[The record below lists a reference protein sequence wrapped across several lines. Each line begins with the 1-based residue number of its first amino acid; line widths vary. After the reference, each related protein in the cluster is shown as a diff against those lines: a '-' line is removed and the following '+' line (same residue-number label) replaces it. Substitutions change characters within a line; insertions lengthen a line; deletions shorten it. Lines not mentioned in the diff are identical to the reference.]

1 VTYALKR
8 GGMKTAVC
16 IQAQDTGRV
25 LFIQEAHRN
34 QQRWTWLETK
44 THHAWLH
51 TGQIDG
57 LRTRLNRYIDIM
69 DLSIE
74 WFNGR
79 SNLNIVHFR
88 MPEERR
94 VYAPPD
100 EPYKWVH
107 LFEFPDDL
115 PIHPYIKLATS
126 DSLLLDN
133 LVTAA
138 G

>member
-1 VTYALKR
+1 
-8 GGMKTAVC
+8 MKTAVC
-16 IQAQDTGRV
+16 IQAQDTGRI
-25 LFIQEAHRN
+25 LFIQEAHQN
-34 QQRWTWLETK
+34 EQRWTWLETK
-44 THHAWLH
+44 YQLNWLH
-51 TGQIDG
+51 TGQLDG
-57 LRTRLNRYIDIM
+57 LRNRLNRYIDVK

-74 WFNGR
+74 WFNGP
-79 SNLNIVHFR
+79 STINIVHLR

-115 PIHPYIKLATS
+115 PMHPYIMRATS
-126 DSLLLDN
+126 DVLFLEN
-133 LVTAA
+133 LVTVA